1 MSKKLKNSIF
11 LLIICL
17 FLQFF
22 NNNAL
27 QKTYAFD
34 LKTSAESMV
43 TIEAKTNR
51 ILYAKDENKKL
62 PMASTTKI
70 LTAIVAIENC
80 DDLDKKH
87 KIPKESVGVEG
98 SSIYLRA
105 GEHLS
110 IRELLYGLMLRSGN
124 DSAVAI
130 AIIISG
136 SVEKFVGLMNDYC
149 KKLELKNTN
158 IVTVNGLHDDN
169 HYTTA
174 YELAK
179 ITSYA
184 LSNEIFAKIVSTK
197 QTTISNELGKV
208 DKRFLRNKN
217 RFLNMVEGADGVKT
231 GYTKKAGRCF
241 VGSATKNNM
250 QVICVVLNCSPMF
263 EDCSKFVENAFSEY
277 SMTKLFSK
285 GELISIEHD
294 RLKEKIPIIL
304 KEDVFYPLTK
314 SEISKTSAKLKFKED
329 LKLPLNEENSIGTI
343 EVSLENNLIFS
354 QEIYTINIDKNAGVK
369 DYFHKIVKA
378 FWYGNSMRINKF
390 LASTGLASRR
400 KCEEFVTAGRVTV
413 NGKVVTNLAFD
424 VSENDKVKVDGSAVV
439 IPTSYTY
446 LMMHKPKGYL
456 TTISDDR
463 NRKTVMELLPAE
475 FKHLKPVGRLD
486 YNSEGLLLFTNDGD
500 VAQNIMRPAR
510 KVVKTYSVKVEGEVS
525 QLDANEMEKGVELL
539 DGTKYQECVVK
550 ILEVK
555 DRKTK
560 LEVQITEGK
569 NREIRKIFDKFGYNV
584 IFLKRVSIGTIKL
597 GGLTRGTCRLLKP
610 AEVMFL
616 KSL

>member
-1 MSKKLKNSIF
+1 
-11 LLIICL
+11 
-17 FLQFF
+17 
-22 NNNAL
+22 
-27 QKTYAFD
+27 
-34 LKTSAESMV
+34 
-43 TIEAKTNR
+43 
-51 ILYAKDENKKL
+51 
-62 PMASTTKI
+62 
-70 LTAIVAIENC
+70 
-80 DDLDKKH
+80 
-87 KIPKESVGVEG
+87 
-98 SSIYLRA
+98 
-105 GEHLS
+105 
-110 IRELLYGLMLRSGN
+110 
-124 DSAVAI
+124 
-130 AIIISG
+130 
-136 SVEKFVGLMNDYC
+136 
-149 KKLELKNTN
+149 
-158 IVTVNGLHDDN
+158 
-169 HYTTA
+169 
-174 YELAK
+174 
-179 ITSYA
+179 
-184 LSNEIFAKIVSTK
+184 
-197 QTTISNELGKV
+197 
-208 DKRFLRNKN
+208 
-217 RFLNMVEGADGVKT
+217 
-231 GYTKKAGRCF
+231 
-241 VGSATKNNM
+241 
-250 QVICVVLNCSPMF
+250 
-263 EDCSKFVENAFSEY
+263 
-277 SMTKLFSK
+277 
-285 GELISIEHD
+285 
-294 RLKEKIPIIL
+294 
-304 KEDVFYPLTK
+304 
-314 SEISKTSAKLKFKED
+314 
-329 LKLPLNEENSIGTI
+329 
-343 EVSLENNLIFS
+343 
-354 QEIYTINIDKNAGVK
+354 
-369 DYFHKIVKA
+369 
-378 FWYGNSMRINKF
+378 MRINKF

-424 VSENDKVKVDGSAVV
+424 VSEKDKVKVDGSAVAV
-439 IPTSYTY
+439 PTSYTY

-525 QLDANEMEKGVELL
+525 QFDANEMEKGVELL